1 MQISFPHIFKEL
13 NDNEFND
20 IALSIYKYQRENI
33 SVYSEYCNLLK
44 NKKEPNNYREIPFLP
59 ISFFKTHTVV
69 TEKAKVEKT
78 FLSSGTTQETRSK
91 HHVRSLALYK
101 QSFCKGFEI
110 FYGNPENYCFIA
122 LVPSYMENENSSLI
136 HMIDFF
142 IKKSKYI
149 ESGYYLGHND
159 NLKSVLTHLNK
170 TKTPAILFGV
180 TYALLDLAES
190 SCLDLRNIIIMETGG
205 MKGRRKELTKKE
217 IHKTLKKFFGVQ
229 NIHSEYGMTE
239 LLSQAYS
246 KGNNVFSCPPWMKIL
261 IRDAQDPFSWSSNAK
276 TGGINVIDLANIYSC
291 SFIET
296 QDLGKIFDN
305 GDFEI
310 IGRFDNSDIR
320 GCNLLT
326 EL

>member
-1 MQISFPHIFKEL
+1 MQISFPHIFKHL

-20 IALSIYKYQRENI
+20 IALSIYKYQRENVP
-33 SVYSEYCNLLK
+33 VYSEYCNLLK
-44 NKKEPNNYREIPFLP
+44 NKKEPTNYREIPFLP
-59 ISFFKTHTVV
+59 ISFFKTHSVIA
-69 TEKAKVEKT
+69 EKAGVEKT
-78 FLSSGTTQETRSK
+78 FLSSGTTQEVKSK
-91 HHVRSLALYK
+91 HHIHSLALYE
-101 QSFCKGFEI
+101 QSFCKGFEM
-110 FYGNPENYCFIA
+110 FYGNPEKHCFIA
-122 LVPSYMENENSSLI
+122 LVPSYMENESSSLL

-142 IKKSKYI
+142 IQKSKYT

-159 NLKSVLTHLNK
+159 NLKSILIQLNK
-170 TKTPAILFGV
+170 AKIPTILFGV
-180 TYALLDLAES
+180 TYALLNFAES
-190 SCLDLRNIIIMETGG
+190 SHLDLRNITIMETGG
-205 MKGRRKELTKKE
+205 MKGKRKELTKEE
-217 IHKTLKKFFGVQ
+217 IHKTLKESFGVQ

-261 IRDAQDPFSWSSNAK
+261 TRDAQDPFSWSANTK
-276 TGGINVIDLANIYSC
+276 TGGINVIDLANVYSC

>member
-1 MQISFPHIFKEL
+1 MQISFPHIFKQL

-20 IALSIYKYQRENI
+20 IALSIYKYQRANVP
-33 SVYSEYCNLLK
+33 VYSEYCNLLK
-44 NKKEPNNYREIPFLP
+44 NKKEPKNYKEIPFLP
-59 ISFFKTHTVV
+59 ISFFKTHLVAADKI
-69 TEKAKVEKT
+69 EVEKT

-91 HHVRSLALYK
+91 HHVHSLGLYEL
-101 QSFCKGFEI
+101 SFTKGFEM

-122 LVPSYMENENSSLI
+122 LVPSYMENENSSLL

-142 IKKSKYI
+142 IRKSKHP
-149 ESGYYLGHND
+149 ESGYYMNHND
-159 NLKSVLTHLNK
+159 DLESILTRLNK
-170 TKTPAILFGV
+170 TKTPTILFGV
-180 TYALLDLAES
+180 TYALLDFAES
-190 SCLDLRNIIIMETGG
+190 SNINLENIIIMETGG
-205 MKGRRKELTKKE
+205 MKSRRKELTKKE
-217 IHKTLKKFFGVQ
+217 IHTKLKKSFGVD

-261 IRDAQDPFSWSSNAK
+261 TRDAQDPYSWSSEAK
-276 TGGINVIDLANIYSC
+276 TGGINVVDLANIYSC

-310 IGRFDNSDIR
+310 LGRFDNSDIR